1 MRRNFKSEIKRDR
14 EVRSVV
20 NKKWRVID
28 HSPEREREKERERN
42 REREGKREKE
52 KNGIAS
58 GAYLE
63 TSKSPTGV
71 S

>member
-1 MRRNFKSEIKRDR
+1 MRRNFKSKIKRDR

-28 HSPEREREKERERN
+28 HSPERERK
-42 REREGKREKE
+42 REREKREKKREREKE